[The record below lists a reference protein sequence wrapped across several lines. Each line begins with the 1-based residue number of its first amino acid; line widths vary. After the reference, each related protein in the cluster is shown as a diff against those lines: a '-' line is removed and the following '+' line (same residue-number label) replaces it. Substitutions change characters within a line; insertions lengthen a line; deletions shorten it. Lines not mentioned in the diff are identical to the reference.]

1 MSENPGRVRV
11 HRWLGKKLTN
21 KISIKIAPGKPQK
34 RRILED
40 FDCAG
45 SGCSWML
52 WTVSWTSSGLVKRW
66 DWRIQVVKRFF
77 SGISEEKTPQFG
89 KYSTDWRKQRNCW
102 SPQAWMNLSGMYC
115 EKQRNKSQ
123 YWACLQGQKT
133 EYFIDFL
140 EKKCTVQK
148 KGTGKNILQPASSL
162 IQFFFSIFKA
172 AF

>member
-133 EYFIDFL
+133 EYFIDFFRKKMHSTKERYR
-140 EKKCTVQK
+140 EKYPSACQFL
-148 KGTGKNILQPASSL
+148 NSI
-162 IQFFFSIFKA
+162 FFFYF
-172 AF
+172 